1 MKPADGESQT
11 EHDNNES
18 NGAADDGVDGGV
30 EVGEVASH
38 FLPVGG
44 RLVVVSP
51 LGRQPRPEVRQSDRS
66 YFTHC
71 AGGHFD
77 LVDKTLSTYNNSF
90 HLQIP

>member
-38 FLPVGG
+38 FLPVTG

-51 LGRQPRPEVRQSDRS
+51 LGRQP
-66 YFTHC
+66 
-71 AGGHFD
+71 
-77 LVDKTLSTYNNSF
+77 
-90 HLQIP
+90 